1 MTRPAL
7 FGVLASLSTVATLC
21 LADLA
26 NAQSRRGHHG
36 PSSAHAANRDHA
48 RPGGGGAHRPG
59 RPTGPSARPPGG
71 RPDHARP
78 PGGGGRPDH
87 GRPPGGGHRPPPPH
101 HIDVDVDHHWDRR
114 WDRDYDVWD
123 AVGTAAAVTATVA
136 ITNAVIGSVTRT
148 LPPSCVTRPYASLT
162 YYYCGDTWY
171 QPRYYGSNVEYVVV
185 ERPY

>member
-1 MTRPAL
+1 MTRPATTCIL
-7 FGVLASLSTVATLC
+7 VCFVATAALS
-21 LADLA
+21 LADIA
-26 NAQSRRGHHG
+26 NAQARRGHHG
-36 PSSAHAANRDHA
+36 PSSAHAAQRDHN
-48 RPGGGGAHRPG
+48 RGPGAG
-59 RPTGPSARPPGG
+59 RPDRPGPSARPPGG
-71 RPDHARP
+71 RPPGGRP
-78 PGGGGRPDH
+78 PGGRPDH
-87 GRPPGGGHRPPPPH
+87 NRPPGGGHRPPPPH

-136 ITNAVIGSVTRT
+136 VTNAVIGSVTRS
-148 LPPSCVTRPYASLT
+148 LPPSCVARPYSSLT